1 MSDPQKETKRWQN
14 LFGLAQRPKP
24 QVGVTPA
31 DVVHRDNKAR
41 LLRYRPRPAGLAP
54 GAPILLVPS
63 LINRH
68 YVLDLMPGKSF
79 VEYLVGLGH
88 DVYCIDWGTPGDEDR
103 YVTFDEIVDGMIGR
117 ALAAVCKASGAERA
131 HVLGYCMG
139 GLMVAI
145 HAAVRP
151 ARVASVCAVA
161 APVRFADDGLLS
173 AWARTPTLDLRVLV
187 DSLGNVPWQLLQS
200 SFQLLRPTL
209 PLSKAV
215 HLLDRAWDDEYL
227 DGFLALETW
236 GNDAVGFPG
245 EAYARYIQELYRED
259 RLIQGTF
266 ALSGRPAHLGAIRVP
281 TAAVTFEHDNIV
293 PAESA
298 RVLLDLV
305 GAPAEERVSIHV
317 NGGHVGAMVSRAA
330 SRGVWPKIAAFFGAA
345 DARWQ
350 AQTSPAVPSTVA
362 ERPRKHRR

>member
-1 MSDPQKETKRWQN
+1 M
-14 LFGLAQRPKP
+14 
-24 QVGVTPA
+24 
-31 DVVHRDNKAR
+31 VHRDNKAR
-41 LLRYRPRPAGLAP
+41 LLRYRPRPAGLAA

-117 ALAAVCKASGAERA
+117 ALAAVCKTSGAERA

-215 HLLDRAWDDEYL
+215 HLLDRAW
-227 DGFLALETW
+227 
-236 GNDAVGFPG
+236 
-245 EAYARYIQELYRED
+245 
-259 RLIQGTF
+259 
-266 ALSGRPAHLGAIRVP
+266 
-281 TAAVTFEHDNIV
+281 
-293 PAESA
+293 
-298 RVLLDLV
+298 
-305 GAPAEERVSIHV
+305 
-317 NGGHVGAMVSRAA
+317 
-330 SRGVWPKIAAFFGAA
+330 
-345 DARWQ
+345 
-350 AQTSPAVPSTVA
+350 
-362 ERPRKHRR
+362 